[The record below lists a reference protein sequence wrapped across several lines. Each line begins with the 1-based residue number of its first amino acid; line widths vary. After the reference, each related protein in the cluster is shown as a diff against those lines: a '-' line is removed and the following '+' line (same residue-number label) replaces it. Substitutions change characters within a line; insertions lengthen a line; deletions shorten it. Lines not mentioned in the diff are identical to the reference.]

1 MKNGKCKDKGT
12 FIVKILNEQ
21 NSTWQGSV
29 TWVEEQKTQNF
40 RSALELIKMIDE
52 ALDEEKELSEQ
63 WIKVHGES
71 YVFLGERRRSYE
83 NCEENDEC
91 KIKYISVIH
100 GARYEKIYN
109 IFQAGLF
116 LNYNRNRPVF

>member
-1 MKNGKCKDKGT
+1 MFNAFCNAHCVMICLFQDDRRCFAMKNGKCKDKGT

-52 ALDEEKELSEQ
+52 ALDEEKELSE
-63 WIKVHGES
+63 
-71 YVFLGERRRSYE
+71 
-83 NCEENDEC
+83 
-91 KIKYISVIH
+91 
-100 GARYEKIYN
+100 
-109 IFQAGLF
+109 
-116 LNYNRNRPVF
+116 